1 MKLSFAAGEPVVC
14 SDKISRF
21 CDGSAV
27 TFVGNRTFELCYKN
41 VDEIATVPDGRI
53 STTVLD
59 LYTQGIA
66 VEPAGV

>member
-1 MKLSFAAGEPVVC
+1 MLQSFKEGKPIESIA
-14 SDKISRF
+14 KISRF

-27 TFVGNRTFELCYKN
+27 PFVGNKSFELCYKN
-41 VDEIATVPDGRI
+41 LDQIVTVPEGKV